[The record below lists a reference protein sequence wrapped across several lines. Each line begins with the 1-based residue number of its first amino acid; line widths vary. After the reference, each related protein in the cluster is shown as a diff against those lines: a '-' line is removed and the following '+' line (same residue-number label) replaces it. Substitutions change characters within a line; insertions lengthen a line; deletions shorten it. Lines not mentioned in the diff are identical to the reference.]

1 MVVAEFFNLLWLF
14 RLFVSYLCL
23 KFCCIMVHKNQ
34 YMKILRLLLYSMRN
48 VRAIYNIIIDND
60 DSTQYMEDTFK
71 NNIMFIYYKTQTL
84 NIDEIL
90 INCQTINN

>member
-1 MVVAEFFNLLWLF
+1 
-14 RLFVSYLCL
+14 
-23 KFCCIMVHKNQ
+23 MVHKNQ